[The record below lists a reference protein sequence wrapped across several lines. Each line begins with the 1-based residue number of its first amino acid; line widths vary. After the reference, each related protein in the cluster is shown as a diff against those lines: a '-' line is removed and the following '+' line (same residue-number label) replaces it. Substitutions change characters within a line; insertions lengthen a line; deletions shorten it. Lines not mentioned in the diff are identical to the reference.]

1 MPRFTILK
9 TSTKSRARLGL
20 LETPHGTIETPAF
33 VPVATRGALRLLTH
47 EQAYRAGTQ
56 VAIANTYHLHLTPGE
71 DTVARHG
78 GLHAFMH
85 WDKPLFT
92 DSGGFQVFSLGF
104 GEDHGVGK
112 ILKERPAET
121 LDKDAVPKKV
131 RMTEDGVHFASPRDG
146 SMLFLSPESSIAIQE
161 KLGADMIFA
170 FDECPS
176 PLAGREYLEQS
187 IARTHRWAQRCINAK
202 TRPDQMLYGIV
213 QGGGHADLRKYSAQ
227 IIGTMDFGGF
237 GIGGEFGYGKEDMAA
252 MLACVAD
259 ILPAH
264 KPRHLLGVGHPE
276 DFIHIAQNGMDTFD
290 CIAPTHYA
298 RHGTA
303 FTSTGKLDVRKP
315 DLLDDEHPLDETC
328 TCYTCVT
335 HTRAYIAHLIR
346 AHDHT
351 GHVLASIHNVHF
363 LNNLAAQ
370 LRTKIKN
377 DEL

>member
-1 MPRFTILK
+1 MPRFTVLK
-9 TSTKSRARLGL
+9 QSTKSRARLGL
-20 LETPHGTIETPAF
+20 LETAHGVIETPSF

-47 EQAYRAGTQ
+47 EHAYRAGTQ
-56 VAIANTYHLHLTPGE
+56 VAIANTYHMHLTPGE
-71 DTVARHG
+71 DVVAQHG
-78 GLHAFMH
+78 GLHRFMH

-112 ILKERPAET
+112 ILKERPNEM
-121 LDKDAVPKKV
+121 LDKDAAPKKV

-146 SMLFLSPESSIAIQE
+146 SMLFLSPEISIGIQE

-187 IARTHRWAQRCINAK
+187 VARTHRWAQRCIDAH
-202 TRPDQMLYGIV
+202 TRTDQALYGIV
-213 QGGGHADLRKYSAQ
+213 QGGAHADLREQSAR
-227 IIGTMDFGGF
+227 IIGAMECDGF
-237 GIGGEFGYGKEDMAA
+237 GIGGEFGYGKDDMAD
-252 MLACVAD
+252 MLARVAD
-259 ILPAH
+259 ILPPD

-276 DFIHIAQNGMDTFD
+276 DFVHIVQNGMDTFD

-303 FTSTGKLDVRKP
+303 FTSAGRLDLRKP
-315 DLLDDEHPLDETC
+315 DLLESERPIDETC
-328 TCYTCVT
+328 TCYACTM
-335 HTRAYIAHLIR
+335 HTRAYVAHLIR

-363 LNNLAAQ
+363 LNNLATQ